1 MQIIDVYTK
10 KEYECKICK
19 GKVYYA
25 KVTNDKGEL
34 YTTDNLTPNGR
45 YGKESNVLTCQVD
58 TLVKDQVHKCQKN
71 KINEKIQELEDFKE
85 KPSIQNAQTNPNVQT
100 APSPLQVK
108 EMTVTDFAEPSM
120 RKEIEVHCKFL
131 RIIED
136 EVNKFLGKDVN
147 PAKVGMYMKMVYDL
161 MEAKKK

>member
-25 KVTNDKGEL
+25 KVANDKGEL
-34 YTTDNLTPNGR
+34 YTTDHLTPNGR

-71 KINEKIQELEDFKE
+71 KLSEKIQELEDFKE
-85 KPSIQNAQTNPNVQT
+85 KPAIQNAQLNPNVQT
-100 APSPLQVK
+100 APSPLVK
-108 EMTVTDFAEPSM
+108 EMVVTDLAEPAM
-120 RKEIEVHCKFL
+120 RREVLVHCKVL
-131 RIIED
+131 GVIESVVQ
-136 EVNKFLGKDVN
+136 EYLGKDAN
-147 PAKVGMYMKMVYDL
+147 PARIGLYINNVRKML
-161 MEAKKK
+161 EK

>member
-34 YTTDNLTPNGR
+34 YTIDNLLPNGK

-58 TLVKDQVHKCQKN
+58 TLVKDQVHKCQKTN
-71 KINEKIQELEDFKE
+71 ISEKIKELEGKQ
-85 KPSIQNAQTNPNVQT
+85 PTLNTQVQERPKT
-100 APSPLQVK
+100 K
-108 EMTVTDFAEPSM
+108 EMSVTDFAEPAM
-120 RKEIEVHCKFL
+120 RKEIEVHCKVL

-147 PAKVGMYMKMVYDL
+147 PTRVGMWMKMIYDM
-161 MEAKKK
+161 MEQKKK